1 MRRFLFAAFLVL
13 LVCAAPAPAGAGETG
28 YLAVSVFDPVQY
40 PDSATSIRGLRL
52 NVFYSEHYDLT
63 GLDLGVPSFLTP
75 LNTLNGTLFGVQSG
89 FYNDSRRVHPMG
101 FQWGTMNYTRE
112 HLAGLQV
119 AGGNITGDTVTG
131 VQIGIVNRAGSLR
144 GVQIGG
150 FNYAGELAGLQI
162 GLSNF
167 RGRPRGGVSL
177 AAPYRFFPVVN
188 WSF

>member
-1 MRRFLFAAFLVL
+1 MRRLILTALIVL
-13 LVCAAPAPAGAGETG
+13 MVGVTARAAGARGTG
-28 YLAVSVFDPVQY
+28 YGAISLFQPVQY
-40 PDSATSIRGLRL
+40 PDSATSVRGLRL
-52 NVFYSEHYDLT
+52 NVFYGRHHDLT

-89 FYNDSRRVHPMG
+89 FYNESRRVHPIG

-162 GLSNF
+162 GLSNL
-167 RGRPRGGVSL
+167 RGRPRAGASR